1 MKTSSKGI
9 ELIKSFESCQLTA
22 YKCPAGVWT
31 IGWGHTAGV
40 AEGQTITQ
48 TQADALL
55 ALDLEKYEKYV
66 INTGLA
72 LNQNQFDAL
81 VSFTYNCGAG
91 NLKKLIAN
99 RTLAE
104 IAEAI
109 LLYNKSNG
117 VKLSGL
123 VRRRQAE
130 RELFL
135 TEVEKDMA
143 LIIGHASIDEN
154 GNATGG
160 AVGDQNGRE
169 VCTRSYYLHSKGW
182 YLLRPKSITHANA
195 IAEAMLRACN
205 NNNIGYDQSNRSGI
219 IKYGTGTTVKT
230 ECDCSSLVRQ
240 CVIEGTD
247 MDSGNFTT
255 ANEAK
260 MLQSMGIFE
269 PTVSVT
275 SSTVL
280 YNGDILVTKTKGHT
294 VIVVAGNPR
303 KEAVPS
309 NTYTQEQFI
318 REVQNILGAKID
330 GIGGPETLSKT
341 ITVST
346 IWNRKHAVV
355 RPIQRYLNSIGYDCG
370 TVDGIAGSK
379 FKAAVKAYQKD
390 VVKASAKNQDGV
402 ITKKGATWKKLLGI
416 S

>member
-1 MKTSSKGI
+1 
-9 ELIKSFESCQLTA
+9 
-22 YKCPAGVWT
+22 
-31 IGWGHTAGV
+31 
-40 AEGQTITQ
+40 
-48 TQADALL
+48 
-55 ALDLEKYEKYV
+55 
-66 INTGLA
+66 
-72 LNQNQFDAL
+72 
-81 VSFTYNCGAG
+81 
-91 NLKKLIAN
+91 
-99 RTLAE
+99 
-104 IAEAI
+104 
-109 LLYNKSNG
+109 
-117 VKLSGL
+117 
-123 VRRRQAE
+123 
-130 RELFL
+130 
-135 TEVEKDMA
+135 MA
-143 LIIGHASIDEN
+143 LTIGHASIDEN
-154 GNATGG
+154 GKAIGG
-160 AVGDQNGRE
+160 AVGDQTGRE

-182 YLLRPKSITHANA
+182 YLLRPKSVTHANK

-205 NNNIGYDQSNRSGI
+205 NNNIGYDQGNRTGI

-240 CVIEGTD
+240 CVIEGTG

-255 ANEAK
+255 ANEVK
-260 MLQSMGIFE
+260 MLQSTGMFE

-309 NTYTQEQFI
+309 NTYTQKQFI

-379 FKAAVKAYQKD
+379 FKAAVKAYQRE
-390 VVKASAKNQDGV
+390 VVKAFAKNQDGV

-416 S
+416 I